1 MTSLE
6 RNIAASFDQELIE
19 QRKVYLRQIDVV
31 ARELCRLASVSD
43 RTLGFLTD
51 TESDAQLLDAVRQ
64 KSNEILA
71 LQRQLHE
78 LWAQFL
84 GGAASRDPEAREDL
98 RVRQ

>member
-6 RNIAASFDQELIE
+6 RNIAASLDQELIE
-19 QRKVYLRQIDVV
+19 QRKAYLRQIDVV

-71 LQRQLHE
+71 LQRQLRE
-78 LWAQFL
+78 LWAPFL

>member
-71 LQRQLHE
+71 LQRQLRE
-78 LWAQFL
+78 LWAQSL
-84 GGAASRDPEAREDL
+84 GGAASRGPEVREDL